1 MSARLRIIIL
11 SAPPPFTAADS
22 VASEERWTPPTAEQV
37 ESAVLAVLT
46 ADAGEDAP
54 RLLAGEIVWEVLRIF
69 NAPPGR
75 ALGVVAAVERLALQ
89 GTIRTD
95 GHVFWLPIRPE
106 EVRGPDADERSGA
119 PTDAAAELRARVARL
134 EVALHMTEVER
145 QDRAR
150 ECARL
155 RAEVRAYERLHV
167 AAACAVKVLEQDV
180 QRVAQ
185 SPGDV
190 LPLARTERELDALP
204 MTVRPALD
212 VLVSTTRETSAALA
226 RMEDKAGAKGAQN
239 PEPVPGSRWRHIW
252 QRPDAASLT
261 VERVVA
267 GHVFFKGLDHAPI
280 DEMRDPKVWRWTY
293 LPVAKRGGA

>member
-22 VASEERWTPPTAEQV
+22 VASEERWTPPTA
-37 ESAVLAVLT
+37 
-46 ADAGEDAP
+46 
-54 RLLAGEIVWEVLRIF
+54 
-69 NAPPGR
+69 
-75 ALGVVAAVERLALQ
+75 
-89 GTIRTD
+89 
-95 GHVFWLPIRPE
+95 E

-185 SPGDV
+185 SPGDG

-226 RMEDKAGAKGAQN
+226 RMDKAGAKGAQN

-252 QRPDAASLT
+252 QRRDAASLT